1 MNTKYKIKN
10 FRVFDSEGA
19 EIKLN
24 PLTFITGC
32 NSSGKSSIVKS
43 LLLLCDYLSQ
53 LKEDKENGKEVKLTA
68 HKLDFAKKPHNLL
81 GKFSKVVN
89 EKATDNVVTMAIQ
102 VHSLMLM
109 QDVELEF
116 SFGIDENDN
125 MLNGYIKSIVV
136 RTMEG
141 TVVYS
146 SNEKEGCC
154 GDFYSVIPQFFNFI
168 RVQHVISTYQSMG
181 IDREFNGDVT
191 EEEYNDYVNSMK
203 SFITDYKKDNTR
215 ESLLEINAW
224 NNAHRRY
231 GSFLQKNSAKK
242 PEMIEKAFENGMIYY
257 LPILNAKL
265 SGDKEESLNF
275 LSSVIADNHND
286 KALVSVLSRVIN
298 DFKESD
304 FASFVEYYKS
314 VEKAYLSN
322 MNRYVFPLNSGV
334 SPRLF
339 RANDATIKATEIMMS
354 PYYIDNESGWEIW
367 DEDEADIKEVDV
379 DAKPKKSQEEKIA
392 EWDTMPITLDLLF
405 EVMAILSHKLIP
417 EDELHYQS
425 PDGIPFV
432 QYSSRVEYLFFKYLE
447 EAIEEIVVE
456 ATPDALSYVS
466 SSIINVKRL
475 YPLESNDEFTELLKK
490 YVEAKRCLDK
500 MADYVPNTFMDKW
513 TKAFGIGERISI
525 NIDDEGLGITLRL
538 HKSEADEKGM
548 LLADNGYGI
557 TQIFAILLNIEVAIM
572 SRKSL
577 NYYEDKSIEWNAS
590 IQKKYSEPTIA
601 IEEPEIHLHP
611 RYQSLLAEMFY
622 DAYKTYGIH
631 FIVETH
637 SEYLI
642 RKSQVIVAGL
652 KYISNQ
658 EAEETCPFRT
668 YYMPNNSKPYSLGY
682 RKDGKFAEEFGSGF
696 YDEATNLAFDI
707 L

>member
-1 MNTKYKIKN
+1 MNTKYTIKN

-53 LKEDKENGKEVKLTA
+53 LKEDKENGKEVKPTA

-89 EKATDNVVTMAIQ
+89 EKSTDNVVTMAIQ

-109 QDVELEF
+109 QDVELELV
-116 SFGIDENDN
+116 FGIDENDN
-125 MLNGYIKSIVV
+125 MSNGYIKSIVI
-136 RTMEG
+136 RTMDG
-141 TVVYS
+141 TIVYS

-168 RVQHVISTYQSMG
+168 RVQHVISTYQRLG
-181 IDREFNGDVT
+181 IDRELTGDVT
-191 EEEYNDYVNSMK
+191 EDEYEKYVNSMK

-224 NNAHRRY
+224 NNAHRGY
-231 GSFLQKNSAKK
+231 DSFLLKNSAKK
-242 PEMIEKAFENGMIYY
+242 PEMIEKAFEKGMIYY
-257 LPILNAKL
+257 LPILDAKL

-275 LSSVIADNHND
+275 LSSVISDNRND

-322 MNRYVFPLNSGV
+322 MNKYVFPLTGGV

-339 RANDATIKATEIMMS
+339 RANDATIKATKIMVS
-354 PYYIDNESGWEIW
+354 PYNVNPNNTWIIG
-367 DEDEADIKEVDV
+367 EDGKAKVVEEPKMSKE
-379 DAKPKKSQEEKIA
+379 KKIA
-392 EWDTMPITLDLLF
+392 EWDAMPITLDLLF
-405 EVMAILSHKLIP
+405 EVMAILSHELIP
-417 EDELHYQS
+417 EDEIHYQS
-425 PDGIPFV
+425 PDKIPFV
-432 QYSSRVEYLFFKYLE
+432 QYSSKVEYLFFKYLE

-500 MADYVPNTFMDKW
+500 EADYVPNTFMDKW

-538 HKSEADEKGM
+538 HKNEADEKGM

-577 NYYEDKSIEWNAS
+577 KYYEDKNIEWNAK
-590 IQKKYSEPTIA
+590 ILKKYSEPTIA

-611 RYQSLLAEMFY
+611 RYQSLLAELFY

-631 FIVETH
+631 FIIETH

-652 KYISNQ
+652 KFSSNQ
-658 EAEETCPFRT
+658 EADEKCPFRT

>member
-1 MNTKYKIKN
+1 MNTKYTVKN

-19 EIKLN
+19 EIRLN
-24 PLTFITGC
+24 PLTFLTGC

-53 LKEDKENGKEVKLTA
+53 LKEDKENGKEVKPTA

-89 EKATDNVVTMAIQ
+89 EKSTDNVVTMAIQ

-109 QDVELEF
+109 QDVELELV
-116 SFGIDENDN
+116 FGIDENDN
-125 MLNGYIKSIVV
+125 MSNGYIKSIVV

-154 GDFYSVIPQFFNFI
+154 GDFYSMIPQFFNFI
-168 RVQHVISTYQSMG
+168 RVQHVISTYQSLG
-181 IDREFNGDVT
+181 IDRELTEDVT
-191 EEEYNDYVNSMK
+191 EEEYEKYVNSMK
-203 SFITDYKKDNTR
+203 SFITDYKKENTR

-231 GSFLQKNSAKK
+231 GSFLLKNTANK
-242 PEMIEKAFENGMIYY
+242 PEMIEKAFEKGMIYY
-257 LPILNAKL
+257 LPILDAKL
-265 SGDKEESLNF
+265 SGEKEESLNF
-275 LSSVIADNHND
+275 LSSVIADSQND
-286 KALVSVLSRVIN
+286 KALVSVLSRVFN

-339 RANDATIKATEIMMS
+339 RANDATIKATEIIMS
-354 PYYIDNESGWEIW
+354 PYNVDPNNTWIIG
-367 DEDEADIKEVDV
+367 ADGKAKVVEEPKMSKE
-379 DAKPKKSQEEKIA
+379 KKIA
-392 EWDTMPITLDLLF
+392 EWDAMPITLDLLF

-417 EDELHYQS
+417 NDELHYQS
-425 PDGIPFV
+425 PNGKPFV

-577 NYYEDKSIEWNAS
+577 NYYEDNSIEWNAS

-631 FIVETH
+631 FIIETH

-652 KYISNQ
+652 KFSSNQ
-658 EAEETCPFRT
+658 EAEEKCPFRT

-682 RKDGKFAEEFGSGF
+682 RKDGKFVEEFGSGF

>member
-1 MNTKYKIKN
+1 MNTKYTIKN

-19 EIKLN
+19 EIRLN
-24 PLTFITGC
+24 PLTFLTGC

-89 EKATDNVVTMAIQ
+89 EKAIDNVVTMAIQ

-109 QDVELEF
+109 QDVELELV
-116 SFGIDENDN
+116 FGIDENDN
-125 MLNGYIKSIVV
+125 MSNGYIKSIVI
-136 RTMEG
+136 RTMDG
-141 TVVYS
+141 TIVYS

-168 RVQHVISTYQSMG
+168 RVQHVISTYQRLG
-181 IDREFNGDVT
+181 IDRELTGDVT
-191 EEEYNDYVNSMK
+191 EEEYEKYVNSMK

-231 GSFLQKNSAKK
+231 GSFLLKNSAKK

-257 LPILNAKL
+257 LPILDAKL

-275 LSSVIADNHND
+275 LSSVIADNQND
-286 KALVSVLSRVIN
+286 KAFVSVLSRVIN

-314 VEKAYLSN
+314 VEKAYLSD
-322 MNRYVFPLNSGV
+322 MNRYVFQLTGGV

-354 PYYIDNESGWEIW
+354 PYNVDPNNTWNIW
-367 DEDEADIKEVDV
+367 GDDKAEVV
-379 DAKPKKSQEEKIA
+379 EEPKMSKEEKIA
-392 EWDTMPITLDLLF
+392 EWDAMPITLDLLF
-405 EVMAILSHKLIP
+405 EAMAMLSHKLIP
-417 EDELHYQS
+417 ENEIHYQS
-425 PDGIPFV
+425 PDKIPFV

-500 MADYVPNTFMDKW
+500 EADYVPNTFMDKW

-577 NYYEDKSIEWNAS
+577 KYYEDKNIEWNAK
-590 IQKKYSEPTIA
+590 ILKKYSEPTIA

-611 RYQSLLAEMFY
+611 RYQSLLAELFY

-631 FIVETH
+631 FIIETH

-652 KYISNQ
+652 KFSSNQ
-658 EAEETCPFRT
+658 EAEEKCPFRT

>member
-1 MNTKYKIKN
+1 MNTKYTVKN

-19 EIKLN
+19 EIRLN
-24 PLTFITGC
+24 PLTFLTGC

-53 LKEDKENGKEVKLTA
+53 LKEDKENGKDVKPIA

-109 QDVELEF
+109 QDVELEL

-125 MLNGYIKSIVV
+125 MSNGYIKSIVV

-168 RVQHVISTYQSMG
+168 RVQHVISTYQSLG
-181 IDREFNGDVT
+181 IDRELTGDVT
-191 EEEYNDYVNSMK
+191 EEEYEKYVNSMK

-231 GSFLQKNSAKK
+231 GSFLLKNSAKK

-257 LPILNAKL
+257 LPILDAKL

-275 LSSVIADNHND
+275 LSSVIEDNQND

-304 FASFVEYYKS
+304 FESFVEYYKS
-314 VEKAYLSN
+314 VEKAYLSD
-322 MNRYVFPLNSGV
+322 MNRYVFQLTGGV

-354 PYYIDNESGWEIW
+354 PYNVDPNNTWIIW
-367 DEDEADIKEVDV
+367 GDDKAEVV
-379 DAKPKKSQEEKIA
+379 EEPKMSKEEKIA
-392 EWDTMPITLDLLF
+392 EWDAMPITLDLLF
-405 EVMAILSHKLIP
+405 EAMAMLSHKLIP
-417 EDELHYQS
+417 ENEIHYQS
-425 PDGIPFV
+425 PDKIPFV
-432 QYSSRVEYLFFKYLE
+432 QYSSKVEYLFFKYLE

-490 YVEAKRCLDK
+490 YVETKRCLDK
-500 MADYVPNTFMDKW
+500 EADYVPNTFMDKW

-525 NIDDEGLGITLRL
+525 NVDDEGLGITLRL

-577 NYYEDKSIEWNAS
+577 KYYEDKNIEWNAK
-590 IQKKYSEPTIA
+590 ILKKYSEPTIA

-611 RYQSLLAEMFY
+611 RYQSLLAELFY

-631 FIVETH
+631 FIIETH

-652 KYISNQ
+652 KYSSNQ

>member
-19 EIKLN
+19 EIRLN
-24 PLTFITGC
+24 TLTFLTGC

-53 LKEDKENGKEVKLTA
+53 LKEDKENGKEVKPTA

-89 EKATDNVVTMAIQ
+89 EKSTDNVVTMAIQ

-125 MLNGYIKSIVV
+125 MSNGYIKSIVV

-168 RVQHVISTYQSMG
+168 RVQHVISTYQSLG
-181 IDREFNGDVT
+181 IDRELTGDVT
-191 EEEYNDYVNSMK
+191 EEEYEKYVNSMK

-231 GSFLQKNSAKK
+231 GSFLQKNTANK
-242 PEMIEKAFENGMIYY
+242 PNIIEKPFERDLIYY
-257 LPILNAKL
+257 LPILDAKL

-275 LSSVIADNHND
+275 LSSVIADNQND

-314 VEKAYLSN
+314 VEKAYLSD
-322 MNRYVFPLNSGV
+322 MNRYVFQLTGGV

-354 PYYIDNESGWEIW
+354 PYNVDPNNTWIIW
-367 DEDEADIKEVDV
+367 GDDKAEVV
-379 DAKPKKSQEEKIA
+379 EEPKMSKEEKIA
-392 EWDTMPITLDLLF
+392 EWDAMPITLDLLF
-405 EVMAILSHKLIP
+405 EAMAMLSHKLIP
-417 EDELHYQS
+417 ENEIHYQS
-425 PDGIPFV
+425 PDKIPFV
-432 QYSSRVEYLFFKYLE
+432 QYSSKVEYLFFKYLE

-490 YVEAKRCLDK
+490 YVETKRCLDK
-500 MADYVPNTFMDKW
+500 EADYVPNTFMDKW

-525 NIDDEGLGITLRL
+525 NIDDE
-538 HKSEADEKGM
+538 
-548 LLADNGYGI
+548 
-557 TQIFAILLNIEVAIM
+557 
-572 SRKSL
+572 
-577 NYYEDKSIEWNAS
+577 
-590 IQKKYSEPTIA
+590 
-601 IEEPEIHLHP
+601 
-611 RYQSLLAEMFY
+611 
-622 DAYKTYGIH
+622 
-631 FIVETH
+631 
-637 SEYLI
+637 
-642 RKSQVIVAGL
+642 
-652 KYISNQ
+652 
-658 EAEETCPFRT
+658 
-668 YYMPNNSKPYSLGY
+668 
-682 RKDGKFAEEFGSGF
+682 
-696 YDEATNLAFDI
+696 
-707 L
+707 

>member
-19 EIKLN
+19 EIRLN
-24 PLTFITGC
+24 PLTFLTGC

-53 LKEDKENGKEVKLTA
+53 LKEDKENGKEVKPTA

-109 QDVELEF
+109 QDVELEL

-125 MLNGYIKSIVV
+125 MSNGYIKSIVV

-168 RVQHVISTYQSMG
+168 RVQHVISTYQSLG
-181 IDREFNGDVT
+181 IDRELTGDVT
-191 EEEYNDYVNSMK
+191 EEEYEKYVNSMK

-231 GSFLQKNSAKK
+231 GSFLLKNSANK
-242 PEMIEKAFENGMIYY
+242 PNIIEKPFERDLIYY
-257 LPILNAKL
+257 LPILDAKL

-275 LSSVIADNHND
+275 LSSVIADNQND

-314 VEKAYLSN
+314 VEKAYLSD
-322 MNRYVFPLNSGV
+322 MNRYVFQLTGGV

-354 PYYIDNESGWEIW
+354 PYNVDPNNTWIIWGDDKAEVVEES
-367 DEDEADIKEVDV
+367 KMS
-379 DAKPKKSQEEKIA
+379 KEEKIA
-392 EWDTMPITLDLLF
+392 EWDAMPITLDLLF
-405 EVMAILSHKLIP
+405 EAMAMLSHKLIP
-417 EDELHYQS
+417 ENEIHYQS
-425 PDGIPFV
+425 PDKIPFV
-432 QYSSRVEYLFFKYLE
+432 QYSSKVEYLFFKYLE

-525 NIDDEGLGITLRL
+525 NVDDEGLGITLRL

-577 NYYEDKSIEWNAS
+577 KYYEDKNIEWNAS

-611 RYQSLLAEMFY
+611 RYQSLLAELFY

-631 FIVETH
+631 FIIETH

-652 KYISNQ
+652 KYSSNQ

>member
-1 MNTKYKIKN
+1 M
-10 FRVFDSEGA
+10 
-19 EIKLN
+19 
-24 PLTFITGC
+24 
-32 NSSGKSSIVKS
+32 
-43 LLLLCDYLSQ
+43 
-53 LKEDKENGKEVKLTA
+53 KEDKDNGKEVKPTA
-68 HKLDFAKKPHNLL
+68 HKLDFAERPHNLL

-89 EKATDNVVTMAIQ
+89 EKAIDNVVTMAIQ

-109 QDVELEF
+109 QDMELEL

-125 MLNGYIKSIVV
+125 MSNGYIKSIVV

-168 RVQHVISTYQSMG
+168 RVQHVISTYQSLG
-181 IDREFNGDVT
+181 IDRELTGDVT
-191 EEEYNDYVNSMK
+191 EEEYEKYVNSMK

-231 GSFLQKNSAKK
+231 GSFLLKNSAKK

-257 LPILNAKL
+257 LPILDAKL

-275 LSSVIADNHND
+275 LSSVIADNQND

-304 FASFVEYYKS
+304 FTSFVEYYKS
-314 VEKAYLSN
+314 VEKAYLSD
-322 MNRYVFPLNSGV
+322 MNRYVFQLTGGV

-354 PYYIDNESGWEIW
+354 PYNVDPNNTWIIW
-367 DEDEADIKEVDV
+367 GDDKAEVIEE
-379 DAKPKKSQEEKIA
+379 PKMSKEEKIA
-392 EWDTMPITLDLLF
+392 EWDAMPITLDLLF
-405 EVMAILSHKLIP
+405 EAMAMLSHKLIP
-417 EDELHYQS
+417 ENEIHYQS
-425 PDGIPFV
+425 PDKIPFV

-500 MADYVPNTFMDKW
+500 EADYVPNTFMDKW

-525 NIDDEGLGITLRL
+525 NVDDEGLGITLRL

-577 NYYEDKSIEWNAS
+577 KYYEDKNIEWNAK
-590 IQKKYSEPTIA
+590 ILKKYSEPTIA

-611 RYQSLLAEMFY
+611 RYQSLLAELFY

-631 FIVETH
+631 FIIETH

-652 KYISNQ
+652 KYSSNQ

>member
-1 MNTKYKIKN
+1 MNTKYTIKN

-89 EKATDNVVTMAIQ
+89 EKSTDNVVTMAIQ

-109 QDVELEF
+109 QDVELELV
-116 SFGIDENDN
+116 FGIDENDN
-125 MLNGYIKSIVV
+125 MSNGYIKSIVI
-136 RTMEG
+136 RTMDG
-141 TVVYS
+141 TIVYS

-154 GDFYSVIPQFFNFI
+154 GDFYSMIPQFFNFI
-168 RVQHVISTYQSMG
+168 RVQHVISTYQSLG
-181 IDREFNGDVT
+181 IDRELTEDVT
-191 EEEYNDYVNSMK
+191 EEEYEKYVNSMK
-203 SFITDYKKDNTR
+203 SFITDYKKENTR

-231 GSFLQKNSAKK
+231 GSFLLKNTANK
-242 PEMIEKAFENGMIYY
+242 PEMIEKAFEKGMIYY
-257 LPILNAKL
+257 LPILDAKL
-265 SGDKEESLNF
+265 SGEKEESLNF
-275 LSSVIADNHND
+275 LSSVIADSQND
-286 KALVSVLSRVIN
+286 KALVSVLSRVFN

-339 RANDATIKATEIMMS
+339 RANDATIKATEIIMS
-354 PYYIDNESGWEIW
+354 PYNVDPNNTWIIG
-367 DEDEADIKEVDV
+367 ADGKAKVVEEPKMSKE
-379 DAKPKKSQEEKIA
+379 KKIA
-392 EWDTMPITLDLLF
+392 EWDAMPITLDLLF

-417 EDELHYQS
+417 NDELHYQS
-425 PDGIPFV
+425 PNGKPFV
-432 QYSSRVEYLFFKYLE
+432 QYSSRVEYLFFRYLE

-548 LLADNGYGI
+548 LIADNGYGI

-577 NYYEDKSIEWNAS
+577 DYYEDKSIEWNAS

-622 DAYKTYGIH
+622 DAYKTFGIH
-631 FIVETH
+631 FIIETH

-652 KYISNQ
+652 KYSSNK

>member
-1 MNTKYKIKN
+1 M
-10 FRVFDSEGA
+10 
-19 EIKLN
+19 
-24 PLTFITGC
+24 
-32 NSSGKSSIVKS
+32 
-43 LLLLCDYLSQ
+43 
-53 LKEDKENGKEVKLTA
+53 
-68 HKLDFAKKPHNLL
+68 
-81 GKFSKVVN
+81 
-89 EKATDNVVTMAIQ
+89 
-102 VHSLMLM
+102 
-109 QDVELEF
+109 
-116 SFGIDENDN
+116 
-125 MLNGYIKSIVV
+125 
-136 RTMEG
+136 
-141 TVVYS
+141 
-146 SNEKEGCC
+146 
-154 GDFYSVIPQFFNFI
+154 IPQFFNFI
-168 RVQHVISTYQSMG
+168 RVQHVISTYQSLG
-181 IDREFNGDVT
+181 IDRELTGDVT
-191 EEEYNDYVNSMK
+191 EEEYEKYVNSMK

-231 GSFLQKNSAKK
+231 GSFLLKNSAKK

-257 LPILNAKL
+257 LPILDAKL

-275 LSSVIADNHND
+275 LSSVIADNQND

-314 VEKAYLSN
+314 VEKAYLSD
-322 MNRYVFPLNSGV
+322 MNRYVFQLTGGV

-354 PYYIDNESGWEIW
+354 PYNVDPNNTWIIW
-367 DEDEADIKEVDV
+367 GDDKAEVV
-379 DAKPKKSQEEKIA
+379 EEPKMSKEEKIA
-392 EWDTMPITLDLLF
+392 EWDAMPITLDLLF
-405 EVMAILSHKLIP
+405 EAMAMLSHKLIP
-417 EDELHYQS
+417 ENEIHYQS
-425 PDGIPFV
+425 PDKIPFV
-432 QYSSRVEYLFFKYLE
+432 QYSSKVEYLFFKYLE

-490 YVEAKRCLDK
+490 YVETKRCLDK

-513 TKAFGIGERISI
+513 IKAFGIGERISI

-577 NYYEDKSIEWNAS
+577 KYYEDKNIEWNAK
-590 IQKKYSEPTIA
+590 ILKKYSEPTIA

-611 RYQSLLAEMFY
+611 RYQSLLAELFY

-631 FIVETH
+631 FIIETH

-652 KYISNQ
+652 KYSSNQ

>member
-1 MNTKYKIKN
+1 MNTKYTVKN

-19 EIKLN
+19 EIRLN
-24 PLTFITGC
+24 PLTFLTGC

-53 LKEDKENGKEVKLTA
+53 LKEDKENGKDVKPIA

-109 QDVELEF
+109 QDVELEL

-168 RVQHVISTYQSMG
+168 RVQHVISTYQSLG
-181 IDREFNGDVT
+181 IDRELTGDVT
-191 EEEYNDYVNSMK
+191 EEEYEKYVNSMK

-231 GSFLQKNSAKK
+231 GSFLLKNSAKK

-257 LPILNAKL
+257 LPILDAKL

-275 LSSVIADNHND
+275 LSSVIEDNQND

-304 FASFVEYYKS
+304 FESFVEYYKS
-314 VEKAYLSN
+314 VEKAYLSD
-322 MNRYVFPLNSGV
+322 MNRYVFQLTGGV

-354 PYYIDNESGWEIW
+354 PYNVDPNNTWIIW
-367 DEDEADIKEVDV
+367 GDDKAEVV
-379 DAKPKKSQEEKIA
+379 EEPKMSKEEKIA
-392 EWDTMPITLDLLF
+392 EWDAMPITLDLLF
-405 EVMAILSHKLIP
+405 EAMAMLSHKLIP
-417 EDELHYQS
+417 ENEIHYQS
-425 PDGIPFV
+425 PDKIPFV
-432 QYSSRVEYLFFKYLE
+432 QYSSKVEYLFFKYLE

-490 YVEAKRCLDK
+490 YVETKRCLDK
-500 MADYVPNTFMDKW
+500 EADYVPNTFMDKW

-525 NIDDEGLGITLRL
+525 NVDDEGLGITLRL

-577 NYYEDKSIEWNAS
+577 KYYEDKNIEWNAK
-590 IQKKYSEPTIA
+590 ILKKYSEPTIA

-611 RYQSLLAEMFY
+611 RYQSLLAELFY

-631 FIVETH
+631 FIIETH

-652 KYISNQ
+652 KYSSNQ

>member
-1 MNTKYKIKN
+1 MNTKYTIKN

-53 LKEDKENGKEVKLTA
+53 LKEDKENGKEVKPTA

-89 EKATDNVVTMAIQ
+89 EKSTDNVVTMAIQ

-109 QDVELEF
+109 QDVELELV
-116 SFGIDENDN
+116 FGIDENDN
-125 MLNGYIKSIVV
+125 MSNGYIKSIVI
-136 RTMEG
+136 RTMDG
-141 TVVYS
+141 TIVYS

-168 RVQHVISTYQSMG
+168 RVQNVISTYQSLG
-181 IDREFNGDVT
+181 IDRELTGDVT
-191 EEEYNDYVNSMK
+191 EEEYEKYVNSMN
-203 SFITDYKKDNTR
+203 SFITDYKKENTR

-231 GSFLQKNSAKK
+231 GSFLLKNTANK
-242 PEMIEKAFENGMIYY
+242 PEMIEKAFEKGMIYY
-257 LPILNAKL
+257 LPILDAKL
-265 SGDKEESLNF
+265 SGDKEECLNF
-275 LSSVIADNHND
+275 LSSVISDNKND

-339 RANDATIKATEIMMS
+339 RANDATIKATKIMMS
-354 PYYIDNESGWEIW
+354 PYNIDPNNTWIIG
-367 DEDEADIKEVDV
+367 EDGKAKVVEEPKMSKE
-379 DAKPKKSQEEKIA
+379 KKIA
-392 EWDTMPITLDLLF
+392 EWDAMPITLDLLF

-417 EDELHYQS
+417 NDELHYQS
-425 PDGIPFV
+425 PNGKPFV

-447 EAIEEIVVE
+447 EAIEEIVVD

-490 YVEAKRCLDK
+490 FVEAKRSLNK
-500 MADYVPNTFMDKW
+500 KSDYVPNTFMNKW
-513 TKAFGIGERISI
+513 IKVFGIGDRISI

-538 HKSEADEKGM
+538 HKNEADEKGM

-557 TQIFAILLNIEVAIM
+557 TQIFAILLNVEVAIM
-572 SRKSL
+572 NRRSL
-577 NYYEDKSIEWNAS
+577 NYYDDKNIEWNARTL
-590 IQKKYSEPTIA
+590 KKYSEPTIA

-631 FIVETH
+631 FIIETH

-652 KYISNQ
+652 QYESNK
-658 EAEETCPFRT
+658 EAEEKCPFRT
-668 YYMPNNSKPYSLGY
+668 YYMPKDGKPYSLGY
-682 RKDGKFAEEFGSGF
+682 RKDGKFVEEFGSGF

>member
-1 MNTKYKIKN
+1 MNTKYTVKN

-19 EIKLN
+19 EIRLN
-24 PLTFITGC
+24 PLTFLTGC

-53 LKEDKENGKEVKLTA
+53 LKEDKENGKEVKPTA

-89 EKATDNVVTMAIQ
+89 EKSTDNVVTMAIQ

-109 QDVELEF
+109 QDVELEL

-125 MLNGYIKSIVV
+125 MSNGYIKSIVV

-168 RVQHVISTYQSMG
+168 RVQHVISTYQSLG
-181 IDREFNGDVT
+181 IDRELTGDVT
-191 EEEYNDYVNSMK
+191 EEEYEKYVNSMK

-231 GSFLQKNSAKK
+231 GSFLLKNSAKK

-257 LPILNAKL
+257 LPILDAKL

-275 LSSVIADNHND
+275 LSSVIADNQND

-314 VEKAYLSN
+314 VEKAYLSD
-322 MNRYVFPLNSGV
+322 MNRYVFQLTGGV

-354 PYYIDNESGWEIW
+354 PYNVDPNNTWIIW
-367 DEDEADIKEVDV
+367 GDDKAEVV
-379 DAKPKKSQEEKIA
+379 EEPKMSKEEKIA
-392 EWDTMPITLDLLF
+392 EWDAMPITLDLLF
-405 EVMAILSHKLIP
+405 EAMAMLSHKLIP
-417 EDELHYQS
+417 ENEIRYQS
-425 PDGIPFV
+425 PDKIPFV
-432 QYSSRVEYLFFKYLE
+432 QYSSKVEYLFFKYLE

-490 YVEAKRCLDK
+490 YVETKRCLDK
-500 MADYVPNTFMDKW
+500 RADYVPNTFMDKW

-577 NYYEDKSIEWNAS
+577 KYYEDKNIEWNAK
-590 IQKKYSEPTIA
+590 ILKKYSEPTIA

-622 DAYKTYGIH
+622 DAYKTFGIH
-631 FIVETH
+631 FIIETH

-652 KYISNQ
+652 KFSSNQ
-658 EAEETCPFRT
+658 EAEEKCPFRT

>member
-1 MNTKYKIKN
+1 MNTKYTIKN

-19 EIKLN
+19 VIKLN
-24 PLTFITGC
+24 PLTFLTGC

-53 LKEDKENGKEVKLTA
+53 LKEDKENGKEVKPTA

-109 QDVELEF
+109 QDVELEL

-125 MLNGYIKSIVV
+125 MSNGYIKSIVV

-191 EEEYNDYVNSMK
+191 EEYNDYVNSMK

-231 GSFLQKNSAKK
+231 GSFLLKNSAKK

-257 LPILNAKL
+257 LPILDAKL

-275 LSSVIADNHND
+275 LSSAIADNQND

-314 VEKAYLSN
+314 VEKAYLSD
-322 MNRYVFPLNSGV
+322 MNRYVFQLTGGV

-354 PYYIDNESGWEIW
+354 PYNVDPNNTWIIW
-367 DEDEADIKEVDV
+367 GDDKAEVV
-379 DAKPKKSQEEKIA
+379 EEPKMSKEEKIA
-392 EWDTMPITLDLLF
+392 EWDAMPITLDLLF
-405 EVMAILSHKLIP
+405 EAMAMLSHKLIP
-417 EDELHYQS
+417 ENEIHYQS
-425 PDGIPFV
+425 PDKIPFV

-500 MADYVPNTFMDKW
+500 EADYVPNTFMDKW
-513 TKAFGIGERISI
+513 IKAFGFGERISI
-525 NIDDEGLGITLRL
+525 NVDDEGLGITLRL
-538 HKSEADEKGM
+538 HKNEADEKGM

-577 NYYEDKSIEWNAS
+577 KYYEDKNIEWNAK
-590 IQKKYSEPTIA
+590 ILKKYSEPTIA

-611 RYQSLLAEMFY
+611 RYQSLLAELFY

-631 FIVETH
+631 FIIETH

-652 KYISNQ
+652 KFSSNQ
-658 EAEETCPFRT
+658 EAEEKCPFRT

-682 RKDGKFAEEFGSGF
+682 RKDGKFVEEFGSGF

>member
-53 LKEDKENGKEVKLTA
+53 LKEDKENGKEVKPTA

-109 QDVELEF
+109 QDVELEL

-125 MLNGYIKSIVV
+125 MSNGYIKSIVV

-168 RVQHVISTYQSMG
+168 RVQHVISTYQSLG
-181 IDREFNGDVT
+181 IDRELTEDVT
-191 EEEYNDYVNSMK
+191 EEEYEKYVNSMK
-203 SFITDYKKDNTR
+203 SFITDYKKENTR

-231 GSFLQKNSAKK
+231 GSFLLKNTANK
-242 PEMIEKAFENGMIYY
+242 PEMIEKAFEKGMIYY
-257 LPILNAKL
+257 LPILDAKL
-265 SGDKEESLNF
+265 SGEKEESLNF
-275 LSSVIADNHND
+275 LSSVIADSQND
-286 KALVSVLSRVIN
+286 KALVSVLSRVFN

-314 VEKAYLSN
+314 VEKAYLSD
-322 MNRYVFPLNSGV
+322 MNRYVFQLTGGV

-354 PYYIDNESGWEIW
+354 PYNVDPNNTWIIW
-367 DEDEADIKEVDV
+367 GDDKAEVV
-379 DAKPKKSQEEKIA
+379 EEPKMSKEEKIA
-392 EWDTMPITLDLLF
+392 EWDAMPITLDLLF
-405 EVMAILSHKLIP
+405 EAMAMLSHKLIP
-417 EDELHYQS
+417 ENEIHYQS
-425 PDGIPFV
+425 PDKIPFV

-490 YVEAKRCLDK
+490 YVETKRCLDK

-513 TKAFGIGERISI
+513 IKAFGIGERISI
-525 NIDDEGLGITLRL
+525 NVDDEGLGITLRL

-577 NYYEDKSIEWNAS
+577 KYYEDKNIEWNAS

-622 DAYKTYGIH
+622 DAYKTFGIH
-631 FIVETH
+631 FIIETH

-652 KYISNQ
+652 KYSSNQ

>member
-1 MNTKYKIKN
+1 MNTKYTIKN

-24 PLTFITGC
+24 PLTFLTGC

-53 LKEDKENGKEVKLTA
+53 LKEDKENGKEVKPTA

-89 EKATDNVVTMAIQ
+89 EKSTDNVVTMAIQ

-109 QDVELEF
+109 QAMELEL

-125 MLNGYIKSIVV
+125 MSNGYIKSIVV

-168 RVQHVISTYQSMG
+168 RVQHVISTYQSLG
-181 IDREFNGDVT
+181 IDRELTGDVT
-191 EEEYNDYVNSMK
+191 EEEYEKYVNSMK

-231 GSFLQKNSAKK
+231 GSFLLKNSAKK

-257 LPILNAKL
+257 LPILDAKL

-275 LSSVIADNHND
+275 LSSVIADNQND

-314 VEKAYLSN
+314 VEKAYLSD
-322 MNRYVFPLNSGV
+322 MNRYVFQLTGGV

-354 PYYIDNESGWEIW
+354 PYNVDPNNTWIIW
-367 DEDEADIKEVDV
+367 GDDKAEVV
-379 DAKPKKSQEEKIA
+379 EEPKMSKEEKIA
-392 EWDTMPITLDLLF
+392 EWDAMPITLDLLF
-405 EVMAILSHKLIP
+405 EAMAMLSHKLIP
-417 EDELHYQS
+417 ENEIHYQS
-425 PDGIPFV
+425 PDKIPFV
-432 QYSSRVEYLFFKYLE
+432 QYSSKVEYLFFKYLE

-490 YVEAKRCLDK
+490 YVETKRCLDK

-513 TKAFGIGERISI
+513 IKAFGIGERISI

-577 NYYEDKSIEWNAS
+577 KYYEDKNIEWNAK
-590 IQKKYSEPTIA
+590 ILKKYSEPTIA

-622 DAYKTYGIH
+622 DAYKTFGIH
-631 FIVETH
+631 FIIETH

-652 KYISNQ
+652 KYSSNK

>member
-1 MNTKYKIKN
+1 MNTKYTVKN

-19 EIKLN
+19 EIRLN
-24 PLTFITGC
+24 PLTFLTGC

-53 LKEDKENGKEVKLTA
+53 LKEDKENGKEVKPTA

-89 EKATDNVVTMAIQ
+89 EKSTDNVVTMAIQ

-109 QDVELEF
+109 QDVELEL

-125 MLNGYIKSIVV
+125 MSNGYIKSIVV

-168 RVQHVISTYQSMG
+168 RVQHVISTYQSLG
-181 IDREFNGDVT
+181 IDRELTGDVT
-191 EEEYNDYVNSMK
+191 EEEYEKYVNSMK

-231 GSFLQKNSAKK
+231 GSFLLKNSAKK

-257 LPILNAKL
+257 LPILDAKL

-275 LSSVIADNHND
+275 LSSVIEDNQND

-304 FASFVEYYKS
+304 FESFVEYYKS
-314 VEKAYLSN
+314 VEKAYLSD
-322 MNRYVFPLNSGV
+322 MNRYVFQLTGGV

-354 PYYIDNESGWEIW
+354 PYNVDPNNTWIIW
-367 DEDEADIKEVDV
+367 GDDKAEVV
-379 DAKPKKSQEEKIA
+379 EEPKMSKEEKIA
-392 EWDTMPITLDLLF
+392 EWDAMPITLDLLF
-405 EVMAILSHKLIP
+405 EAMAMLSHKLIP
-417 EDELHYQS
+417 ENEIHYQS
-425 PDGIPFV
+425 PDKIPFV
-432 QYSSRVEYLFFKYLE
+432 QYSSKVEYLFFKYLE

-490 YVEAKRCLDK
+490 YVETKRCLDK
-500 MADYVPNTFMDKW
+500 EADYVPNTFMDKW

-525 NIDDEGLGITLRL
+525 NVDDEGLGITLRL

-577 NYYEDKSIEWNAS
+577 KYYEDKNIEWNAK
-590 IQKKYSEPTIA
+590 ILKKYSEPTIA

-611 RYQSLLAEMFY
+611 RYQSLLAELFY

-631 FIVETH
+631 FIIETH

-652 KYISNQ
+652 KYSSNQ

>member
-1 MNTKYKIKN
+1 MNTKYTIKN

-53 LKEDKENGKEVKLTA
+53 LKEDKENGKEVKPTA

-89 EKATDNVVTMAIQ
+89 EKSTDNVVTMAIQ

-109 QDVELEF
+109 QDVELELV
-116 SFGIDENDN
+116 FGIDENDN
-125 MLNGYIKSIVV
+125 MSNGYIKSIVI
-136 RTMEG
+136 RTMDG
-141 TVVYS
+141 TIVYS

-168 RVQHVISTYQSMG
+168 RVQNVISTYQSLG
-181 IDREFNGDVT
+181 IDRELTGDVT
-191 EEEYNDYVNSMK
+191 EEEYEKYVNSMN
-203 SFITDYKKDNTR
+203 SFITDYKKENTR

-231 GSFLQKNSAKK
+231 GSFLLKNTANK
-242 PEMIEKAFENGMIYY
+242 PEMIEKAFEKGMIYY
-257 LPILNAKL
+257 LPILDAKL
-265 SGDKEESLNF
+265 SGDKEECLNF
-275 LSSVIADNHND
+275 LSSVISDNKND

-339 RANDATIKATEIMMS
+339 RANDATIKATKIMMS
-354 PYYIDNESGWEIW
+354 PYNIDPNNTWIIG
-367 DEDEADIKEVDV
+367 EDGKAKVVEEPKMSKE
-379 DAKPKKSQEEKIA
+379 KKIA
-392 EWDTMPITLDLLF
+392 EWDAMPITLDLLF

-417 EDELHYQS
+417 NDELHYQS
-425 PDGIPFV
+425 PNGKPFV
-432 QYSSRVEYLFFKYLE
+432 QYSSRVEYLFFRYLE

-500 MADYVPNTFMDKW
+500 RADYVPNTFMDKW

-577 NYYEDKSIEWNAS
+577 DYYEDKSIEWNAS

-622 DAYKTYGIH
+622 DAYKTFGIH
-631 FIVETH
+631 FIIETH

-652 KYISNQ
+652 KYSSNQ

>member
-19 EIKLN
+19 EIRLN
-24 PLTFITGC
+24 PLTFLTGC

-53 LKEDKENGKEVKLTA
+53 LKEDKENGKDVKPTA

-109 QDVELEF
+109 QDMELEL

-125 MLNGYIKSIVV
+125 MSNGYIKSIVV

-168 RVQHVISTYQSMG
+168 RVQHVISTYQSLG
-181 IDREFNGDVT
+181 IDRELTGDVT
-191 EEEYNDYVNSMK
+191 EEEYEKYVNSMN
-203 SFITDYKKDNTR
+203 SFITDYKKENTR

-231 GSFLQKNSAKK
+231 GSFLLKNTANK
-242 PEMIEKAFENGMIYY
+242 PEMIKKAFEKGMIYY
-257 LPILNAKL
+257 LPILDAKL
-265 SGDKEESLNF
+265 SGDKEECLNF
-275 LSSVIADNHND
+275 LSSVISDNKND

-304 FASFVEYYKS
+304 FESFVEYYKS

-339 RANDATIKATEIMMS
+339 RANDATMKATKIMKS
-354 PYYIDNESGWEIW
+354 PYNVDPNNTWIIG
-367 DEDEADIKEVDV
+367 EDGKAKVVEEPKMSKE
-379 DAKPKKSQEEKIA
+379 KKIA
-392 EWDTMPITLDLLF
+392 EWDAMPITLDLLF

-417 EDELHYQS
+417 NDELHYQS
-425 PDGIPFV
+425 PNGKPFV
-432 QYSSRVEYLFFKYLE
+432 QYSSRVEYLFFRYLE

-500 MADYVPNTFMDKW
+500 RADYVPNTFMDKW

-572 SRKSL
+572 SRKSFD
-577 NYYEDKSIEWNAS
+577 YYEDKSIEWNAS

-622 DAYKTYGIH
+622 DAYKTFGIH
-631 FIVETH
+631 FIIETH

-652 KYISNQ
+652 KYSSNQ
-658 EAEETCPFRT
+658 EAEETSPFRT

>member
-1 MNTKYKIKN
+1 MNTKYTVKN

-19 EIKLN
+19 EIRLK
-24 PLTFITGC
+24 PLTFLTGC

-53 LKEDKENGKEVKLTA
+53 LKEDKENGKEVKPTA

-89 EKATDNVVTMAIQ
+89 EKSTDNVVTMAIQ

-109 QDVELEF
+109 QDVELEL

-125 MLNGYIKSIVV
+125 MSNGYIKSIVV

-168 RVQHVISTYQSMG
+168 RVQHVISTYQSLG
-181 IDREFNGDVT
+181 IDRELTGDVT
-191 EEEYNDYVNSMK
+191 EEEYEKYVNSMK

-231 GSFLQKNSAKK
+231 GSFLLKNSAKK

-257 LPILNAKL
+257 LPILDAKL

-275 LSSVIADNHND
+275 LSSVIEDNQND

-304 FASFVEYYKS
+304 FESFVEYYKS
-314 VEKAYLSN
+314 VEKAYLSD
-322 MNRYVFPLNSGV
+322 MNRYVFQLTGGV

-354 PYYIDNESGWEIW
+354 PYNVDPNNTWIIW
-367 DEDEADIKEVDV
+367 GDDKAEVV
-379 DAKPKKSQEEKIA
+379 EEPKMSKEEKIA
-392 EWDTMPITLDLLF
+392 EWDAMPITLDLLF
-405 EVMAILSHKLIP
+405 EAMAMLSHKLIP
-417 EDELHYQS
+417 ENEIHYQS
-425 PDGIPFV
+425 PDKIPFV
-432 QYSSRVEYLFFKYLE
+432 QYSSKVEYLFFKYLE

-490 YVEAKRCLDK
+490 YVETKRCLDK
-500 MADYVPNTFMDKW
+500 EADYVPNTFMDKW

-525 NIDDEGLGITLRL
+525 NVDDEGLGITLRL

-577 NYYEDKSIEWNAS
+577 KYYEDKNIEWNAK
-590 IQKKYSEPTIA
+590 ILKKYSEPTIA

-611 RYQSLLAEMFY
+611 RYQSLLAELFY

-631 FIVETH
+631 FIIETH

-652 KYISNQ
+652 KYSSNQ

>member
-1 MNTKYKIKN
+1 MNTKYTVKN

-19 EIKLN
+19 EIRLN
-24 PLTFITGC
+24 PLTFLTGC

-53 LKEDKENGKEVKLTA
+53 LKEDKENGKDVKPIA

-109 QDVELEF
+109 QDVELEL

-125 MLNGYIKSIVV
+125 MSNGYIKSIVV

-168 RVQHVISTYQSMG
+168 RVQHVISTYQSLG
-181 IDREFNGDVT
+181 IDRELTGDVT
-191 EEEYNDYVNSMK
+191 EEEYEKYVNSMK

-231 GSFLQKNSAKK
+231 GSFLLKNSAKK

-257 LPILNAKL
+257 LPILDAKL
-265 SGDKEESLNF
+265 SGDKEECLNF
-275 LSSVIADNHND
+275 LSSVIADNQKD

-314 VEKAYLSN
+314 VEKAYLSD
-322 MNRYVFPLNSGV
+322 MNRYVFPLTGGV

-354 PYYIDNESGWEIW
+354 PYNVDPNNTWSIW
-367 DEDEADIKEVDV
+367 GDDKAEVV
-379 DAKPKKSQEEKIA
+379 EEPKMSKEEKIA
-392 EWDTMPITLDLLF
+392 EWDAMPITLDLLF
-405 EVMAILSHKLIP
+405 EAMAMLSHKLIP
-417 EDELHYQS
+417 EDVIHYQS
-425 PDGIPFV
+425 PDRIPFV
-432 QYSSRVEYLFFKYLE
+432 QYSSKVEYLFFKYLE

-500 MADYVPNTFMDKW
+500 EADYVPNTFMDKW

-525 NIDDEGLGITLRL
+525 NVDDEGLGISLRL

-577 NYYEDKSIEWNAS
+577 KYYEDKNIEWNAK
-590 IQKKYSEPTIA
+590 ILKKYSEPTIA

-611 RYQSLLAEMFY
+611 RYQSLLAELFY

-631 FIVETH
+631 FIIETH

-652 KYISNQ
+652 KYSSNQ
-658 EAEETCPFRT
+658 EAEEKCPFRT

>member
-19 EIKLN
+19 EIRLN
-24 PLTFITGC
+24 PLTFLTGC

-53 LKEDKENGKEVKLTA
+53 LKEDKENGKEVKPTA

-89 EKATDNVVTMAIQ
+89 EKSTDNVVTMAIQ

-109 QDVELEF
+109 QDVELELV
-116 SFGIDENDN
+116 FGIDENDN
-125 MLNGYIKSIVV
+125 MSNGYIKSIVI
-136 RTMEG
+136 RTMDG
-141 TVVYS
+141 TIVYS

-168 RVQHVISTYQSMG
+168 RVQHVISTYQRLG
-181 IDREFNGDVT
+181 IDRELTGDVT
-191 EEEYNDYVNSMK
+191 EEEYEKYVNSMK

-231 GSFLQKNSAKK
+231 GSFLLKNSAKK

-257 LPILNAKL
+257 LPILDAKL

-275 LSSVIADNHND
+275 LSSVIADNQND

-314 VEKAYLSN
+314 VEKAYLSD
-322 MNRYVFPLNSGV
+322 MNRYVFQLTGGV

-354 PYYIDNESGWEIW
+354 PYNVDPNNTWIIW
-367 DEDEADIKEVDV
+367 GDDKAEVV
-379 DAKPKKSQEEKIA
+379 EEPKMSKEEKIA
-392 EWDTMPITLDLLF
+392 EWDAMPITLDLLF
-405 EVMAILSHKLIP
+405 EAMAMLSHKLIP
-417 EDELHYQS
+417 ENEIHYQS
-425 PDGIPFV
+425 PDKIPFV

-500 MADYVPNTFMDKW
+500 EADYVPNTFMDKW
-513 TKAFGIGERISI
+513 TKAFGFGERISI
-525 NIDDEGLGITLRL
+525 NVDDEGLGITLRL
-538 HKSEADEKGM
+538 HKNEADEKGM

-577 NYYEDKSIEWNAS
+577 KYYEDKNIEWNAK
-590 IQKKYSEPTIA
+590 ILKKYSEPTIA

-611 RYQSLLAEMFY
+611 RYQSLLAELFY

-631 FIVETH
+631 FIIETH

-652 KYISNQ
+652 KYSSNK

>member
-1 MNTKYKIKN
+1 MNTKYTVKN

-19 EIKLN
+19 EIRLN
-24 PLTFITGC
+24 PLTFLTGC

-53 LKEDKENGKEVKLTA
+53 LKEDKENGKEVKPTA

-89 EKATDNVVTMAIQ
+89 EKSTDNVVTMAIQ

-109 QDVELEF
+109 QDVELEL

-125 MLNGYIKSIVV
+125 MSNGYIKSIVV

-168 RVQHVISTYQSMG
+168 RVQHVISTYQRMG
-181 IDREFNGDVT
+181 IDRELTGDVT
-191 EEEYNDYVNSMK
+191 EEEYEKYVNSMK

-231 GSFLQKNSAKK
+231 GSFLLKNSAKK

-257 LPILNAKL
+257 LPILDAKL

-275 LSSVIADNHND
+275 LSSVIADNQND

-314 VEKAYLSN
+314 VEKAYLSD
-322 MNRYVFPLNSGV
+322 MNRYVFQLTGGV

-354 PYYIDNESGWEIW
+354 PYNVDPNNTWIIW
-367 DEDEADIKEVDV
+367 GDDKAEVV
-379 DAKPKKSQEEKIA
+379 EEPKMSKEEKIA
-392 EWDTMPITLDLLF
+392 EWDAMPITLDLLF
-405 EVMAILSHKLIP
+405 EAMAMLSHKLIP
-417 EDELHYQS
+417 ENEIHYQS
-425 PDGIPFV
+425 PDKIPFV
-432 QYSSRVEYLFFKYLE
+432 QYSSKVEYLFFKYLE

-490 YVEAKRCLDK
+490 YVETKRCLDK

-513 TKAFGIGERISI
+513 IKAFGIGERISI

-577 NYYEDKSIEWNAS
+577 KYYEDKNIEWNAK
-590 IQKKYSEPTIA
+590 ILKKYSEPTIA

-611 RYQSLLAEMFY
+611 RYQSLLA
-622 DAYKTYGIH
+622 
-631 FIVETH
+631 
-637 SEYLI
+637 
-642 RKSQVIVAGL
+642 
-652 KYISNQ
+652 
-658 EAEETCPFRT
+658 
-668 YYMPNNSKPYSLGY
+668 
-682 RKDGKFAEEFGSGF
+682 
-696 YDEATNLAFDI
+696 
-707 L
+707 

>member
-1 MNTKYKIKN
+1 MNTKYTIKN

-24 PLTFITGC
+24 PLTFLTGC

-53 LKEDKENGKEVKLTA
+53 LKEDKENGKEVKPTA
-68 HKLDFAKKPHNLL
+68 HKLDFTKKPHNLL

-89 EKATDNVVTMAIQ
+89 EKSKDNVITMAIQ

-109 QDVELEF
+109 QDVELELV
-116 SFGIDENDN
+116 FGIDENDN
-125 MLNGYIKSIVV
+125 MSNGYIKSIVI
-136 RTMEG
+136 RTMDD

-168 RVQHVISTYQSMG
+168 RVQHVISTYQKLG
-181 IDREFNGDVT
+181 IDRELTGEVT
-191 EEEYNDYVNSMK
+191 EEEYEKYVNSMK
-203 SFITDYKKDNTR
+203 SFITDYKKENTR

-224 NNAHRRY
+224 NNAHRGY
-231 GSFLQKNSAKK
+231 GSFLLKNSAIK

-257 LPILNAKL
+257 LPILDAKL
-265 SGDKEESLNF
+265 SGDKEECLNF
-275 LSSVIADNHND
+275 LSSVIADSQND

-304 FASFVEYYKS
+304 FTSFVEYYKS

-322 MNRYVFPLNSGV
+322 MNRYVFPLTGGV

-339 RANDATIKATEIMMS
+339 RANDATIKATKIMVS
-354 PYYIDNESGWEIW
+354 PYNVNPNNTWIIG
-367 DEDEADIKEVDV
+367 EDGK
-379 DAKPKKSQEEKIA
+379 AKVVEEPKMSKEEKIA
-392 EWDTMPITLDLLF
+392 EWDAMPITLDLLF
-405 EVMAILSHKLIP
+405 EAMAILSHKLIP

-425 PDGIPFV
+425 PDKIPFV
-432 QYSSRVEYLFFKYLE
+432 QYSSNVEYLFFKYLE

-500 MADYVPNTFMDKW
+500 QAGYVSNTFMDKW
-513 TKAFGIGERISI
+513 TKAFSIGERISI

-538 HKSEADEKGM
+538 HKSEDDEKGM

-572 SRKSL
+572 SRKSFG
-577 NYYEDKSIEWNAS
+577 YYEDESIEWNAS

-622 DAYKTYGIH
+622 DAYKTFGIH
-631 FIVETH
+631 FIIETH

-652 KYISNQ
+652 KYSSNQ
-658 EAEETCPFRT
+658 EAEEKCPFRT
-668 YYMPNNSKPYSLGY
+668 YYMPNNRKPYSLGY

>member
-1 MNTKYKIKN
+1 MNTKYTVKN

-19 EIKLN
+19 EIRLN
-24 PLTFITGC
+24 PLTFLTGC

-53 LKEDKENGKEVKLTA
+53 LKEDKENGKDVKPTA

-109 QDVELEF
+109 QDVELELV
-116 SFGIDENDN
+116 FGIDENDN
-125 MLNGYIKSIVV
+125 MSNGYIKSIVV

-168 RVQHVISTYQSMG
+168 RVQHVISTYQSLG
-181 IDREFNGDVT
+181 IDRELTGDVT
-191 EEEYNDYVNSMK
+191 EEEYEKYVNSMK

-231 GSFLQKNSAKK
+231 GSFLLKNSAKK

-257 LPILNAKL
+257 LPILDAKL

-275 LSSVIADNHND
+275 LSSVIEDNQND

-304 FASFVEYYKS
+304 FESFVEYYKS
-314 VEKAYLSN
+314 VEKAYLSD
-322 MNRYVFPLNSGV
+322 MNRYVFQLTGGV

-354 PYYIDNESGWEIW
+354 PYNVDPNNTWIIW
-367 DEDEADIKEVDV
+367 GDDKAEVV
-379 DAKPKKSQEEKIA
+379 EEPKMSKEEKIA
-392 EWDTMPITLDLLF
+392 EWDAMPITLDLLF
-405 EVMAILSHKLIP
+405 EAMAMLSHKLIP
-417 EDELHYQS
+417 ENEIHYQS
-425 PDGIPFV
+425 PDKIPFV
-432 QYSSRVEYLFFKYLE
+432 QYSSKVEYLFFKYLE

-490 YVEAKRCLDK
+490 YVETKRCLDK
-500 MADYVPNTFMDKW
+500 EADYVPNTFMDKW

-525 NIDDEGLGITLRL
+525 NVDDEGLGITLRL

-577 NYYEDKSIEWNAS
+577 KYYEDKNIEWNAK
-590 IQKKYSEPTIA
+590 ILKKYSEPTIA

-611 RYQSLLAEMFY
+611 RYQSLLAELFY

-631 FIVETH
+631 FIIETH

-652 KYISNQ
+652 KYSSNQ

>member
-1 MNTKYKIKN
+1 MNTKYTIKN

-53 LKEDKENGKEVKLTA
+53 LKEDKENGKQVKLTA

-89 EKATDNVVTMAIQ
+89 EKSTDNVVTMAIQ

-109 QDVELEF
+109 QDVELELV
-116 SFGIDENDN
+116 FGIDENDN
-125 MLNGYIKSIVV
+125 MSNGYIKSIVI
-136 RTMEG
+136 RTMDG
-141 TVVYS
+141 TIVYS

-154 GDFYSVIPQFFNFI
+154 GDFYSMIPQFFNFI
-168 RVQHVISTYQSMG
+168 RVQHVISTYQSLG
-181 IDREFNGDVT
+181 IDRELTEDVT
-191 EEEYNDYVNSMK
+191 EEEYEKYVNSMK
-203 SFITDYKKDNTR
+203 SFITDYKKENTR

-231 GSFLQKNSAKK
+231 GSFLLKNTANK
-242 PEMIEKAFENGMIYY
+242 PEMIEKAFEKGMIYY
-257 LPILNAKL
+257 LPILDAKL
-265 SGDKEESLNF
+265 SGEKEESLNF
-275 LSSVIADNHND
+275 LSSVIADSQND

-314 VEKAYLSN
+314 VEKAYLSD
-322 MNRYVFPLNSGV
+322 MNRYVFQLTGGV

-354 PYYIDNESGWEIW
+354 PYNVDPNNTWSIW
-367 DEDEADIKEVDV
+367 GDDKAEVV
-379 DAKPKKSQEEKIA
+379 EEPQMSKEEKIA
-392 EWDTMPITLDLLF
+392 EWDAMPITLDLLF
-405 EVMAILSHKLIP
+405 EAMAMLSHKLIP

-425 PDGIPFV
+425 PNGIPFV

-557 TQIFAILLNIEVAIM
+557 TQIFVILLNIEVAIM

-577 NYYEDKSIEWNAS
+577 KYYEDKNIEWNAK
-590 IQKKYSEPTIA
+590 ILKKYSEPTIA

-611 RYQSLLAEMFY
+611 RYQSLLAELFY

-631 FIVETH
+631 FIIETH

-652 KYISNQ
+652 KYSSNQ
-658 EAEETCPFRT
+658 EAEDTCPFRT

>member
-1 MNTKYKIKN
+1 MNTKYTVKN

-19 EIKLN
+19 EIRLN
-24 PLTFITGC
+24 PLTFLTGC

-53 LKEDKENGKEVKLTA
+53 LKEDKENGKEVKPTA

-89 EKATDNVVTMAIQ
+89 EKSTDNVVTMAIQ

-109 QDVELEF
+109 QDVELEL

-125 MLNGYIKSIVV
+125 MSNGYIKSIVV

-168 RVQHVISTYQSMG
+168 RVQHVISTYQSLG
-181 IDREFNGDVT
+181 IDRELTGDVT
-191 EEEYNDYVNSMK
+191 EEEYEKYVNSMK

-231 GSFLQKNSAKK
+231 GSFLLKNSAKK

-257 LPILNAKL
+257 LPILDAKL

-275 LSSVIADNHND
+275 LSSVIADNQND

-314 VEKAYLSN
+314 VEKAYLSD
-322 MNRYVFPLNSGV
+322 MNRYVFQLTGGV

-354 PYYIDNESGWEIW
+354 PYNVDPNNTWIIW
-367 DEDEADIKEVDV
+367 GDDKAEVV
-379 DAKPKKSQEEKIA
+379 EEPKMSKEEKIA
-392 EWDTMPITLDLLF
+392 EWDAMPITLDLLF
-405 EVMAILSHKLIP
+405 EAMAMLSHKLIP
-417 EDELHYQS
+417 ENEIHYQS
-425 PDGIPFV
+425 PDKIPFV
-432 QYSSRVEYLFFKYLE
+432 QYSSKVEYLFFKYLE

-490 YVEAKRCLDK
+490 YVETKRCLDK
-500 MADYVPNTFMDKW
+500 EADYVPNTFMDKW
-513 TKAFGIGERISI
+513 IKAFGIGERISI

-577 NYYEDKSIEWNAS
+577 KYYEDKNIEWNAK
-590 IQKKYSEPTIA
+590 ILKKYSEPTIA

-611 RYQSLLAEMFY
+611 RYQSLLAELFY

-631 FIVETH
+631 FIIETH

-652 KYISNQ
+652 KFSSNQ
-658 EAEETCPFRT
+658 EAEEKCPFRT

>member
-1 MNTKYKIKN
+1 MNTKYTIKN

-19 EIKLN
+19 VIKLN
-24 PLTFITGC
+24 PLTFLTGC

-89 EKATDNVVTMAIQ
+89 EKSTDNVVTMAIQ

-109 QDVELEF
+109 QDVELELV
-116 SFGIDENDN
+116 FGIDENDN
-125 MLNGYIKSIVV
+125 MSNGYIKSIVI
-136 RTMEG
+136 RTMDG
-141 TVVYS
+141 TIVYS

-154 GDFYSVIPQFFNFI
+154 GDFYSMIPQFFNFI
-168 RVQHVISTYQSMG
+168 RVQHVISTYQSLG
-181 IDREFNGDVT
+181 IDRELTEDVT
-191 EEEYNDYVNSMK
+191 EEEYEKYVNSMK
-203 SFITDYKKDNTR
+203 SFITDYKKENTR

-231 GSFLQKNSAKK
+231 GSFLLKNTANK
-242 PEMIEKAFENGMIYY
+242 PEMIEKAFEKGMIYY
-257 LPILNAKL
+257 LPILDAKL
-265 SGDKEESLNF
+265 SGEKEESLNF
-275 LSSVIADNHND
+275 LSSVIADSQND
-286 KALVSVLSRVIN
+286 KALVSVLSRVFN

-339 RANDATIKATEIMMS
+339 RANDATIKATEIIMS
-354 PYYIDNESGWEIW
+354 PYNVDPNNTWIIG
-367 DEDEADIKEVDV
+367 ADGKAKVVEEPKMSKE
-379 DAKPKKSQEEKIA
+379 KKIA
-392 EWDTMPITLDLLF
+392 EWDAMPITLDLLF

-417 EDELHYQS
+417 NDELHYQS
-425 PDGIPFV
+425 PNGKPFV

-577 NYYEDKSIEWNAS
+577 DYYEDKSIEWNAS

-631 FIVETH
+631 FIIETH

-652 KYISNQ
+652 KYSSNQ

>member
-1 MNTKYKIKN
+1 MNTKYTIKN

-89 EKATDNVVTMAIQ
+89 EKSTDNVVTMAIQ

-109 QDVELEF
+109 QDVELELV
-116 SFGIDENDN
+116 FGIDENDN
-125 MLNGYIKSIVV
+125 MSNGYIKSIVI
-136 RTMEG
+136 RTMDG
-141 TVVYS
+141 TIVYS

-154 GDFYSVIPQFFNFI
+154 GDFYSMIPQFFNFI
-168 RVQHVISTYQSMG
+168 RVQHVISTYQSLG
-181 IDREFNGDVT
+181 IDRELTEDVT
-191 EEEYNDYVNSMK
+191 EEEYEKYVNSMK
-203 SFITDYKKDNTR
+203 SFITDYKKENTR

-231 GSFLQKNSAKK
+231 GSFLLKNTANK
-242 PEMIEKAFENGMIYY
+242 PKMIEKAFEKGMIYY

-275 LSSVIADNHND
+275 LSSVIADSQND
-286 KALVSVLSRVIN
+286 KALVSVLSRVFN

-339 RANDATIKATEIMMS
+339 RANDATIKATEIIMS
-354 PYYIDNESGWEIW
+354 PYNVDPNNTWIIG
-367 DEDEADIKEVDV
+367 EDGKAKVVEEPKMSKE
-379 DAKPKKSQEEKIA
+379 KKIA
-392 EWDTMPITLDLLF
+392 EWDAMPITLDLLF

-417 EDELHYQS
+417 NDELHYQS
-425 PDGIPFV
+425 PNGKPFV
-432 QYSSRVEYLFFKYLE
+432 QYSSRVEYLFFRYLE

-577 NYYEDKSIEWNAS
+577 NYYEDNSIEWNAS

-611 RYQSLLAEMFY
+611 RYQSLLAELFY

-631 FIVETH
+631 FIIETH

-652 KYISNQ
+652 KYSSNQ

>member
-1 MNTKYKIKN
+1 
-10 FRVFDSEGA
+10 
-19 EIKLN
+19 
-24 PLTFITGC
+24 
-32 NSSGKSSIVKS
+32 
-43 LLLLCDYLSQ
+43 
-53 LKEDKENGKEVKLTA
+53 
-68 HKLDFAKKPHNLL
+68 
-81 GKFSKVVN
+81 
-89 EKATDNVVTMAIQ
+89 
-102 VHSLMLM
+102 
-109 QDVELEF
+109 
-116 SFGIDENDN
+116 
-125 MLNGYIKSIVV
+125 
-136 RTMEG
+136 
-141 TVVYS
+141 
-146 SNEKEGCC
+146 
-154 GDFYSVIPQFFNFI
+154 
-168 RVQHVISTYQSMG
+168 
-181 IDREFNGDVT
+181 
-191 EEEYNDYVNSMK
+191 
-203 SFITDYKKDNTR
+203 
-215 ESLLEINAW
+215 
-224 NNAHRRY
+224 
-231 GSFLQKNSAKK
+231 
-242 PEMIEKAFENGMIYY
+242 MIEKAFENGMIYY
-257 LPILNAKL
+257 LPILDAKL

-275 LSSVIADNHND
+275 LSSVIADNQND

-314 VEKAYLSN
+314 VEKAYLSD
-322 MNRYVFPLNSGV
+322 MNRYVFQLTGGV

-354 PYYIDNESGWEIW
+354 PYNVDPNNTWIIW
-367 DEDEADIKEVDV
+367 GDDKAEVV
-379 DAKPKKSQEEKIA
+379 EEPKMSKEEKIA
-392 EWDTMPITLDLLF
+392 EWDAMPITLDLLF
-405 EVMAILSHKLIP
+405 EAMAMLSHKLIP
-417 EDELHYQS
+417 ENEIHYQS
-425 PDGIPFV
+425 PDKIPFV
-432 QYSSRVEYLFFKYLE
+432 QYSSKVEYLFFKYLE

-500 MADYVPNTFMDKW
+500 RADYVPNTFMDKW

-577 NYYEDKSIEWNAS
+577 KYYEDKNIEWNAK
-590 IQKKYSEPTIA
+590 ILKKYSEPTIA

-622 DAYKTYGIH
+622 DAYKTFGIH
-631 FIVETH
+631 FIIETH

-652 KYISNQ
+652 KYSSNQ

>member
-1 MNTKYKIKN
+1 MNTKYAIKN

-19 EIKLN
+19 VIKLN
-24 PLTFITGC
+24 PLTFLTGC

-53 LKEDKENGKEVKLTA
+53 LKEDKENGKEVKPTA

-109 QDVELEF
+109 QDVELEL

-125 MLNGYIKSIVV
+125 MSNGYIKSIVV

-191 EEEYNDYVNSMK
+191 EEYNDYVNSMK

-231 GSFLQKNSAKK
+231 GSFLLKNSAKK

-257 LPILNAKL
+257 LPILDAKL

-275 LSSVIADNHND
+275 LSSVIADNQND

-298 DFKESD
+298 DFKDTD
-304 FASFVEYYKS
+304 FTSFVEYYKS
-314 VEKAYLSN
+314 VEKAYLSD
-322 MNRYVFPLNSGV
+322 MNRYVFPLTGGV

-354 PYYIDNESGWEIW
+354 PYNVDPNNTWIIW
-367 DEDEADIKEVDV
+367 GDDKAEVV
-379 DAKPKKSQEEKIA
+379 EEPKMSKEEKIA
-392 EWDTMPITLDLLF
+392 EWDAMPITLDLLF
-405 EVMAILSHKLIP
+405 EAMAMLSHKLIP
-417 EDELHYQS
+417 ENEIHYQS
-425 PDGIPFV
+425 PDKIPFV
-432 QYSSRVEYLFFKYLE
+432 QYSSKVEYLFFKYLE

-500 MADYVPNTFMDKW
+500 EADYVPNTFMDKW
-513 TKAFGIGERISI
+513 IKAFGFGERISI
-525 NIDDEGLGITLRL
+525 NVDDEGLGITLRL
-538 HKSEADEKGM
+538 HKNEADEKGM

-577 NYYEDKSIEWNAS
+577 KYYEDKNIEWNAK
-590 IQKKYSEPTIA
+590 ILKKYSEPTIA

-611 RYQSLLAEMFY
+611 RYQSLLAELFY

-631 FIVETH
+631 FIIETH

-652 KYISNQ
+652 KFSSNQ
-658 EAEETCPFRT
+658 EAEEKCPFRT

-682 RKDGKFAEEFGSGF
+682 RKDGKFVEEFGSGF

>member
-1 MNTKYKIKN
+1 MNTKYTIKN

-53 LKEDKENGKEVKLTA
+53 LKEDKENGKEVKPTA

-89 EKATDNVVTMAIQ
+89 EKSTDNVVTMAIQ

-109 QDVELEF
+109 QDVELELV
-116 SFGIDENDN
+116 FGIDENDN
-125 MLNGYIKSIVV
+125 MSNGYIKSIVI
-136 RTMEG
+136 RTMDG
-141 TVVYS
+141 TIVYS

-168 RVQHVISTYQSMG
+168 RVQNVISTYQSLG
-181 IDREFNGDVT
+181 IDRELTGDVT
-191 EEEYNDYVNSMK
+191 EEEYEKYVNSMN
-203 SFITDYKKDNTR
+203 SFITDYKKENTR

-231 GSFLQKNSAKK
+231 GSFLLKNTANK
-242 PEMIEKAFENGMIYY
+242 PEMIEKAFEKGMIYY
-257 LPILNAKL
+257 LPILDAKL
-265 SGDKEESLNF
+265 SGDKEECLNF
-275 LSSVIADNHND
+275 LSSVISDNKND

-298 DFKESD
+298 GFKESD

-339 RANDATIKATEIMMS
+339 RANDATIKATKIMMS
-354 PYYIDNESGWEIW
+354 PYNIDPNNTWIIG
-367 DEDEADIKEVDV
+367 EDGKAKVVEEPKMSKE
-379 DAKPKKSQEEKIA
+379 KKIA
-392 EWDTMPITLDLLF
+392 EWDAMPITLDLLF

-417 EDELHYQS
+417 NDELHYQS
-425 PDGIPFV
+425 PNGKPFV
-432 QYSSRVEYLFFKYLE
+432 QYSSRVEYLFFRYLE

-500 MADYVPNTFMDKW
+500 RADYVPNTFMDKW

-577 NYYEDKSIEWNAS
+577 DYYEDKSIEWNAS

-622 DAYKTYGIH
+622 DAYKTFGIH
-631 FIVETH
+631 FIIETH

-652 KYISNQ
+652 KYSSNQ
-658 EAEETCPFRT
+658 EAEETSPFRT

>member
-1 MNTKYKIKN
+1 MNTKYTIKN

-19 EIKLN
+19 VIKLN
-24 PLTFITGC
+24 PLTFLTGC

-53 LKEDKENGKEVKLTA
+53 LKEDKENGKDVKPTA

-125 MLNGYIKSIVV
+125 MSNGYIKSIVV

-168 RVQHVISTYQSMG
+168 RVQHVISTYQRLG
-181 IDREFNGDVT
+181 IDRELTGDVT
-191 EEEYNDYVNSMK
+191 EEEYEKYVNSMK

-231 GSFLQKNSAKK
+231 GSFLLKNTAKK
-242 PEMIEKAFENGMIYY
+242 PEMIEKAFEKGMIYY
-257 LPILNAKL
+257 LPILDAKL
-265 SGDKEESLNF
+265 SGDKEECLNF
-275 LSSVIADNHND
+275 LSSVISDNNND
-286 KALVSVLSRVIN
+286 KALVSVLLRVIN

-304 FASFVEYYKS
+304 FSSFVEYYKS
-314 VEKAYLSN
+314 VEKAYLSD
-322 MNRYVFPLNSGV
+322 MNRYVFSLTGGI

-354 PYYIDNESGWEIW
+354 PYNVDPNNTWSIW
-367 DEDEADIKEVDV
+367 GDDKAEVV
-379 DAKPKKSQEEKIA
+379 EEPKMSKEEKIA
-392 EWDTMPITLDLLF
+392 EWDAMPITLDLLF
-405 EVMAILSHKLIP
+405 EAMAMLSHKLIP
-417 EDELHYQS
+417 ENEIHYQS
-425 PDGIPFV
+425 PDKIPFV

-500 MADYVPNTFMDKW
+500 EADYVPNTFMDKW
-513 TKAFGIGERISI
+513 TKAFGFGERISI

-577 NYYEDKSIEWNAS
+577 KYYEDKNIEWNAK
-590 IQKKYSEPTIA
+590 ILKKYSEPTIA

-611 RYQSLLAEMFY
+611 RYQSLLAELFY

-631 FIVETH
+631 FIIETH

-652 KYISNQ
+652 KYSSNQ

>member
-1 MNTKYKIKN
+1 MNTKYTIKN

-19 EIKLN
+19 EIRLN
-24 PLTFITGC
+24 PLTFLTGC

-89 EKATDNVVTMAIQ
+89 EKAIDNVVTMAIQ

-109 QDVELEF
+109 QDVELELV
-116 SFGIDENDN
+116 FGIDENDN
-125 MLNGYIKSIVV
+125 MSNGYIKSIVI
-136 RTMEG
+136 RTMDG
-141 TVVYS
+141 TIVYS

-168 RVQHVISTYQSMG
+168 RVQHVISTYQRLG
-181 IDREFNGDVT
+181 IDRELTGDVT
-191 EEEYNDYVNSMK
+191 EEEYEKYVNSMN
-203 SFITDYKKDNTR
+203 SFITDYKKENTR

-231 GSFLQKNSAKK
+231 GSFLLKNSAKK

-257 LPILNAKL
+257 LPILDAKL

-275 LSSVIADNHND
+275 LSSVIADNQND
-286 KALVSVLSRVIN
+286 KAFVSVLSRVIN

-314 VEKAYLSN
+314 VEKAYLSD
-322 MNRYVFPLNSGV
+322 MNRYVFQLTGGV

-354 PYYIDNESGWEIW
+354 PYNVDPNNTWNIW
-367 DEDEADIKEVDV
+367 GDDKAEVV
-379 DAKPKKSQEEKIA
+379 EEPKMSKEEKIA
-392 EWDTMPITLDLLF
+392 EWDAMPITLDLLF
-405 EVMAILSHKLIP
+405 EAMAMLSHKLIP
-417 EDELHYQS
+417 ENEIHYQS
-425 PDGIPFV
+425 PDKIPFV

-500 MADYVPNTFMDKW
+500 EADYVPNTFMDKW

-525 NIDDEGLGITLRL
+525 NVDDEGLGITLRL
-538 HKSEADEKGM
+538 HKNEADEKGM

-577 NYYEDKSIEWNAS
+577 KYYEDKNIEWNAK
-590 IQKKYSEPTIA
+590 ILKKYSEPTIA

-611 RYQSLLAEMFY
+611 RYQSLLAELFY

-631 FIVETH
+631 FIIETH

-652 KYISNQ
+652 KFSSNQ
-658 EAEETCPFRT
+658 EAEEKCPFRT

>member
-1 MNTKYKIKN
+1 MNTKYTIKN

-53 LKEDKENGKEVKLTA
+53 LKEDKENGKEVKPTA

-89 EKATDNVVTMAIQ
+89 EKSTDNVVTMAIQ

-109 QDVELEF
+109 QDVELELV
-116 SFGIDENDN
+116 FGIDENDN
-125 MLNGYIKSIVV
+125 MSNGYIKSIVI
-136 RTMEG
+136 RTMDG
-141 TVVYS
+141 TIVYS

-168 RVQHVISTYQSMG
+168 RVQNVISTYQSLG
-181 IDREFNGDVT
+181 IDRELTGDVT
-191 EEEYNDYVNSMK
+191 EEEYEKYVNSMN
-203 SFITDYKKDNTR
+203 SFITDYKKENTR

-231 GSFLQKNSAKK
+231 GSFLLKNTANK
-242 PEMIEKAFENGMIYY
+242 PEMIEKAFEKGMIYY
-257 LPILNAKL
+257 LPILDAKL
-265 SGDKEESLNF
+265 SGDKEECLNF
-275 LSSVIADNHND
+275 LSSVISDNKND

-339 RANDATIKATEIMMS
+339 RANDATIKATKIMMS
-354 PYYIDNESGWEIW
+354 PYNIDPNNTWIIG
-367 DEDEADIKEVDV
+367 EDGKAKVVEEPKMSKE
-379 DAKPKKSQEEKIA
+379 KKIA
-392 EWDTMPITLDLLF
+392 EWDAMPITLDLLF

-417 EDELHYQS
+417 NDELHYQS
-425 PDGIPFV
+425 PNGKPFV
-432 QYSSRVEYLFFKYLE
+432 QYSSRVEYLFFRYLE

-500 MADYVPNTFMDKW
+500 RADYVPNTFMDKW

-577 NYYEDKSIEWNAS
+577 DYYEDKSIEWNAS

-622 DAYKTYGIH
+622 DAYKTFGIH
-631 FIVETH
+631 FIIETH

-652 KYISNQ
+652 KYSSNQ
-658 EAEETCPFRT
+658 EAEETSPFRT

>member
-1 MNTKYKIKN
+1 MNTKYTIKN

-19 EIKLN
+19 VIKLN
-24 PLTFITGC
+24 PLTFLTGC

-53 LKEDKENGKEVKLTA
+53 LKEDKENGKDVKPTA

-109 QDVELEF
+109 QDVELEL

-125 MLNGYIKSIVV
+125 MSNGYIKSIVV

-168 RVQHVISTYQSMG
+168 RVQHVISTYQSLG
-181 IDREFNGDVT
+181 IDRELTGEVT
-191 EEEYNDYVNSMK
+191 EEEYEKYVNSMK

-231 GSFLQKNSAKK
+231 GSFLLKNSAKK

-257 LPILNAKL
+257 LPILDAKL

-275 LSSVIADNHND
+275 LSSVIADNQND

-314 VEKAYLSN
+314 VEKAYLSD
-322 MNRYVFPLNSGV
+322 MNKYVFQLTGGV

-354 PYYIDNESGWEIW
+354 PYNVDPNNTWIIW
-367 DEDEADIKEVDV
+367 GDDKAEVV
-379 DAKPKKSQEEKIA
+379 EEPKMSKEEKIA
-392 EWDTMPITLDLLF
+392 EWDAMPITLDLLF
-405 EVMAILSHKLIP
+405 EAMAMLSHKLIP
-417 EDELHYQS
+417 ENEIHYQS
-425 PDGIPFV
+425 PDKIPFV
-432 QYSSRVEYLFFKYLE
+432 QYSSKVEYLFFKYLE

-490 YVEAKRCLDK
+490 YVETKRCLDK
-500 MADYVPNTFMDKW
+500 EADYVPNTFMDKW

-577 NYYEDKSIEWNAS
+577 KYYEDKNIEWNAK
-590 IQKKYSEPTIA
+590 ILKKYSEPTIA

-611 RYQSLLAEMFY
+611 RYQSLLAELFY

-631 FIVETH
+631 FIIETH

-652 KYISNQ
+652 KYSSNQ

>member
-1 MNTKYKIKN
+1 MNTKYTIKN

-53 LKEDKENGKEVKLTA
+53 LKEDKENGKEVKPTA

-109 QDVELEF
+109 QDVELEL

-125 MLNGYIKSIVV
+125 MSNGYIKSIVV

-168 RVQHVISTYQSMG
+168 RVQHVISTYQSLG
-181 IDREFNGDVT
+181 IDRELTGDVT
-191 EEEYNDYVNSMK
+191 EEEYEKYVNSMK

-231 GSFLQKNSAKK
+231 GSFLLKNSAKK

-257 LPILNAKL
+257 LPILDAKL

-275 LSSVIADNHND
+275 LSSVIADNQND

-314 VEKAYLSN
+314 VEKAYLSD
-322 MNRYVFPLNSGV
+322 MNRYVFQLTGGV

-354 PYYIDNESGWEIW
+354 PYNVDPNNTWIIW
-367 DEDEADIKEVDV
+367 GDDKAEVV
-379 DAKPKKSQEEKIA
+379 EEPKMSKEEKIA
-392 EWDTMPITLDLLF
+392 EWDAMPITLDLLF
-405 EVMAILSHKLIP
+405 EAMAMLSHKLIP
-417 EDELHYQS
+417 ENEIHYQS
-425 PDGIPFV
+425 PDKIPFV
-432 QYSSRVEYLFFKYLE
+432 QYSSKVEYLFFKYLE

-577 NYYEDKSIEWNAS
+577 NYYEDNSIEWNAS
-590 IQKKYSEPTIA
+590 IQKKY
-601 IEEPEIHLHP
+601 
-611 RYQSLLAEMFY
+611 
-622 DAYKTYGIH
+622 
-631 FIVETH
+631 
-637 SEYLI
+637 
-642 RKSQVIVAGL
+642 
-652 KYISNQ
+652 
-658 EAEETCPFRT
+658 
-668 YYMPNNSKPYSLGY
+668 
-682 RKDGKFAEEFGSGF
+682 
-696 YDEATNLAFDI
+696 
-707 L
+707 